1 MIEFSKDQFNSIMLE
16 IVADQELNSFVEDI
30 KSKKFSFAS
39 YPTEE
44 LKYFAQKIYELRKNK
59 SNNTAG

>member
-1 MIEFSKDQFNSIMLE
+1 MLE